1 MIIGKYNYGVKFSIL
16 PPRCLG
22 WNWSSNAIIWN
33 TFHANTQ
40 IEEIILV
47 LYFNNT
53 INFVSQV
60 TGVPQFWRS
69 SQYRNWGA
77 LFSSLCGVVWQHSI
91 NPRQCWPVLGSST
104 RSERR
109 YQTPFYCGFHAT
121 FQHSSGDGAGHGTVL
136 STAPAPSSYPL
147 MWPQCGDED
156 RLKIYFHPVKNIPSG
171 GLPPAC
177 AARPGCKFINIP

>member
-91 NPRQCWPVLGSST
+91 NPRQCSQCWAAPLDRNADIRHHFIVDFT
-104 RSERR
+104 
-109 YQTPFYCGFHAT
+109 
-121 FQHSSGDGAGHGTVL
+121 QHFSIHPETGPGMELCSAQH
-136 STAPAPSSYPL
+136 PAPRTLLLPSNVASV
-147 MWPQCGDED
+147 WGRGQTE
-156 RLKIYFHPVKNIPSG
+156 NIF
-171 GLPPAC
+171 PPC
-177 AARPGCKFINIP
+177 

>member
-40 IEEIILV
+40 REEIILV

-69 SQYRNWGA
+69 SQHRNWGA

-136 STAPAPSSYPL
+136 STAPRTLLLPSNVASV
-147 MWPQCGDED
+147 WGRGQTE
-156 RLKIYFHPVKNIPSG
+156 NIF
-171 GLPPAC
+171 PPC
-177 AARPGCKFINIP
+177 

>member
-91 NPRQCWPVLGSST
+91 NPRQCWPVLASAGQLHSIGTQISDTILLWISRNISAFIRRRGRAWNCAQHST
-104 RSERR
+104 R
-109 YQTPFYCGFHAT
+109 TPHPPR
-121 FQHSSGDGAGHGTVL
+121 VL
-136 STAPAPSSYPL
+136 
-147 MWPQCGDED
+147 
-156 RLKIYFHPVKNIPSG
+156 
-171 GLPPAC
+171 
-177 AARPGCKFINIP
+177 